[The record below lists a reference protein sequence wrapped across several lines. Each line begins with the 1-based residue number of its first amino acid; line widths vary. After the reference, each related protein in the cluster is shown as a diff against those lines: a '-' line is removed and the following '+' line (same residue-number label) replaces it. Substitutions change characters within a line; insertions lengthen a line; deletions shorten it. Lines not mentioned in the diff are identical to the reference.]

1 MFNEHQSSGTGE
13 DSWGLEEGGS
23 KGCSGLEGEVS
34 GDITPQC
41 LFPHQ
46 GHTPSPS
53 EPLNSTWGQD
63 SRMTGPIL

>member
-13 DSWGLEEGGS
+13 GSWGSEEGGS

-34 GDITPQC
+34 GDITSQH

-46 GHTPSPS
+46 GHTSSPS
-53 EPLNSTWGQD
+53 EPLNSTWG
-63 SRMTGPIL
+63 